1 MTIKNIG
8 IIGAGTMGHG
18 IALVCAKAGYDVT
31 IHDVKDEYVKKGLA
45 SVEKFLTKSVEKG
58 QAVLVAI
65 AKDASPPE
73 IVMHLPVLC
82 KEKGI
87 PCVEVPTKEELG
99 VSAGIG
105 VPTASVAIVK
115 EGDAKNLLKEI
126 KTALKM

>member
-1 MTIKNIG
+1 M
-8 IIGAGTMGHG
+8 AGTAVSKEVAEKVFEAIE
-18 IALVCAKAGYDVT
+18 IAKKSGKL
-31 IHDVKDEYVKKGLA
+31 KKGTNE
-45 SVEKFLTKSVEKG
+45 VTKSVEKG
-58 QAVLVAI
+58 QALLVAI

-99 VSAGIG
+99 VSSGIG

-126 KTALKM
+126 KASLK

>member
-1 MTIKNIG
+1 M
-8 IIGAGTMGHG
+8 AGTEVPKEVSEKVYEA
-18 IALVCAKAGYDVT
+18 IEVAKKSG
-31 IHDVKDEYVKKGLA
+31 KLRKGTNE
-45 SVEKFLTKSVEKG
+45 VTKSVEKG
-58 QAVLVAI
+58 QAILVAI

-115 EGDAKNLLKEI
+115 EGDAKNLIKEI
-126 KTALKM
+126 KANLKV